1 MAQYRG
7 HYQQQNEQL
16 ENELSAKTNRL
27 KAIAIKIGDE
37 ARFQNDLLRKMVKT
51 GIARDQNPKLTKNP
65 DRVFCWKMPPLALI
79 YFGT

>member
-51 GIARDQNPKLTKNP
+51 VVLN
-65 DRVFCWKMPPLALI
+65 
-79 YFGT
+79 